1 MFKQANLNTGR
12 SSLRLNEAVLEE
24 QNDNTV
30 LDSGILMGEGR
41 IIT

>member
-12 SSLRLNEAVLEE
+12 SSLWLNEAVLEE